1 MTQPHDG
8 RPPPPATR
16 PASSPPPPPLFTAP
30 GGAWHP
36 DPYGRAHNRYF
47 DGAAWTE
54 RVANW
59 GSEWIDAPGANPQL
73 PDLTILA
80 EPSLALSYGA
90 VGIEGAGRWQIF
102 DPTGHPRG
110 TVVVETSG
118 ILGAGSR
125 RYLVLDP
132 MDRIVLV
139 VDPRGGFSN
148 DADLLDWTQRPH
160 GVFDGQA
167 LSNVVRFVAGDM
179 VYGQAA
185 AVDGAG
191 RSAPFVSDD
200 VDHFQLTLT
209 DHTGAAFGSL
219 TNHEARRGLGSFFGG
234 DPQPGQLLP
243 EQSWFHLDRRPDLP
257 EPLRTFTLAFPLLYA
272 YRVHLTRA
280 AARRRRH
287 NRHH

>member
-1 MTQPHDG
+1 
-8 RPPPPATR
+8 
-16 PASSPPPPPLFTAP
+16 
-30 GGAWHP
+30 
-36 DPYGRAHNRYF
+36 
-47 DGAAWTE
+47 
-54 RVANW
+54 VANW
-59 GSEWIDAPGANPQL
+59 GSEWINAPGPNAEL

-102 DPTGHPRG
+102 DPTGRPRG
-110 TVVVETSG
+110 TVVVEASG

-132 MDRIVLV
+132 ADRIVLA

-148 DADLLDWTQRPH
+148 DADVADWTQRPH

-167 LSNVVRFVAGDM
+167 FATLIRFAAGDR

-191 RSAPFVSDD
+191 RSAPFVNDD
-200 VDHFQLTLT
+200 ADHFQITLT
-209 DHTGAAFGSL
+209 DANGVAFGSL
-219 TNHEARRGLGSFFGG
+219 TNHEARRGLGSFFGNA
-234 DPQPGQLLP
+234 PQPGQLLP

-272 YRVHLTRA
+272 YRVHVARA
-280 AARRRRH
+280 NRRRQNH
-287 NRHH
+287 NRRHHY

>member
-1 MTQPHDG
+1 MSAQ
-8 RPPPPATR
+8 PPPPQHSTPT
-16 PASSPPPPPLFTAP
+16 PAAAAAASAAP
-30 GGAWHP
+30 AAWHP
-36 DPYGRAHNRYF
+36 DPFGRAHSRF
-47 DGAAWTE
+47 WDGAAWTE

-102 DPTGHPRG
+102 DPAGQPRG

-132 MDRIVLV
+132 ADRIVLV

-148 DADLLDWTQRPH
+148 DADVLDWTQRPH

-167 LSNVVRFVAGDM
+167 FSTMIRFVAGDM
-179 VYGQAA
+179 VYGQATS
-185 AVDGAG
+185 VDGAA
-191 RSAPFVSDD
+191 RNAPFVSDD
-200 VDHFQLTLT
+200 VDHFQLTLA
-209 DHTGAAFGSL
+209 DANGVAFGSL

-234 DPQPGQLLP
+234 RPQPGQLLP

-272 YRVHLTRA
+272 YRVHVAR
-280 AARRRRH
+280 AARRSH
-287 NRHH
+287 NLNQD